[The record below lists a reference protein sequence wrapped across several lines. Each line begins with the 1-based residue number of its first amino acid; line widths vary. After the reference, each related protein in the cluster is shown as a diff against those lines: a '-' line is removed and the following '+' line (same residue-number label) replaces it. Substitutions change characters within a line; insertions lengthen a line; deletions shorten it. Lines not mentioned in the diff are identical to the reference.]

1 MRKLD
6 EEILETCPVENIT
19 QDIQEAEEI
28 TSKVYDVR
36 KKIEVVLKKKPK
48 SSVGNNLPLSSPLST
63 IESSPP
69 KTETVSNAEGTPTY
83 MNPEEITQIPN
94 QPLNST
100 PPTSSINRPR
110 LPKLTLQ
117 KLNGEITKFRGFW
130 ESFQS
135 AVHNNPDL
143 TEVDKFNYLYS
154 LLEGPGLRA
163 IQGLTITAE
172 NYKSAIDILN
182 ERFDK
187 TQQVISAHMDNLLK
201 MPNCTGMDTS
211 QLRSVYDRVSV
222 NVRGLESLGVKAE
235 QYGMLLIPVIM
246 SKLPEDIRM
255 QIARNTSN
263 EVWKIDHLLNLIKHE
278 VEAREVCENVK
289 ANDQK
294 TKRGPGDQGRRYAS
308 SAAALLAGG
317 SKQHNT
323 GEQGTQC
330 AYCRKS
336 HYSASCEQFRDTD
349 TRKNILKRDGRCFHC
364 LGRGHRARECD
375 PSKKCRK
382 CQGSHHQSICTEQ
395 NPNLTESSRTV
406 KPNHDKED
414 PKKESARPS
423 GQKTQK
429 DHEVTMVNRNA
440 PKNNRSRKIL
450 LQTATTL
457 AFNQDGRHSIPVR
470 VLLDSGSQRSYITDN
485 LKERLNLKPIR
496 KETLSLNTFGDER
509 IRTRRCDEVQVELKT
524 RTETM

>member
-163 IQGLTITAE
+163 IQSLTITAE
-172 NYKSAIDILN
+172 NYKSAIDIVN
-182 ERFDK
+182 ERFGK

-246 SKLPEDIRM
+246 SKLPEDVRM

-263 EVWKIDHLLNLIKHE
+263 EVWKIDDLLNLIKHE

-317 SKQHNT
+317 RSSTTRGDKAHSVPTVANLIIQHHVSNSVT
-323 GEQGTQC
+323 
-330 AYCRKS
+330 
-336 HYSASCEQFRDTD
+336 
-349 TRKNILKRDGRCFHC
+349 
-364 LGRGHRARECD
+364 
-375 PSKKCRK
+375 
-382 CQGSHHQSICTEQ
+382 
-395 NPNLTESSRTV
+395 LT
-406 KPNHDKED
+406 P
-414 PKKESARPS
+414 
-423 GQKTQK
+423 
-429 DHEVTMVNRNA
+429 
-440 PKNNRSRKIL
+440 
-450 LQTATTL
+450 
-457 AFNQDGRHSIPVR
+457 
-470 VLLDSGSQRSYITDN
+470 
-485 LKERLNLKPIR
+485 
-496 KETLSLNTFGDER
+496 ER
-509 IRTRRCDEVQVELKT
+509 IS
-524 RTETM
+524 